1 MVKTNTSALR
11 ITVIYLLFSLPWIIL
26 SDKYLAAQIND
37 PPTLTSFQTYK
48 GILFVVLTA
57 LMMFVLVRRAL
68 HRQKIIEETLRVSE
82 KRFRAIFDNANDA
95 IFIDDPYTGKIL
107 DVNAKAMQMFGYSRE
122 ELCRRSIAE
131 LSADFPPYTQQ
142 HALSLIAQARNGDT
156 PVFEWL
162 SKRRDDTHF
171 WTEISLRQGE
181 ISGSAQIIVLIRD
194 ITERRQAEVAIR
206 ESEIRYR
213 SLFENMP
220 EGYAYCQML
229 YRDGRPYDFV
239 HVNVNQ
245 AFEKVTGLK
254 NPVGKKVTE
263 LIPDVK
269 QTNPD
274 LIELVGRVAHTGKPE
289 RYEIHVM
296 SMWFSV
302 SVYSVKT
309 GYFVAILDNI
319 TLRKSAEAQINF
331 LAHHDQLTSLPNRV
345 LVRDRFEQEVAH
357 AVRNHS
363 RVALIFIDLDHFKN
377 INDTLGHV
385 IGDALLKVVAARLR
399 ECVRESDTIS
409 RQGGDEFLI
418 ILSDIHETDAITLFA
433 TKILERLALP
443 FQIDNH
449 ELSTSA
455 SIGTAVYPEDGE
467 DFDTLLKKA
476 DTAMYH
482 AKEAG
487 RNSCHF
493 FDLQMNA
500 HADEHL
506 KMRNSLRLAL
516 EREEFVLHYQPQ
528 IDLASGALI
537 GAEALIRWNHP
548 ELGLVVPQKFISLA
562 EDSGLIVPIG
572 EWVLRE
578 ACRQAVI
585 WQKTELADFV
595 MAVNLSAVQFKRS
608 NLEQTIIAALT
619 ESGLEP
625 PCLELEL
632 TESIL
637 IRDTENVLRT
647 VQRLKL
653 LGVKLS
659 IDDFGTGYSS
669 LAYLSRFAVDKVKI
683 DQSFIRGLSTNSGD
697 TAIVRA
703 VIQMAR
709 SMGLKTIAEGVEEES
724 ILTYLR
730 AHHCDEAQGFYIGKP
745 MPADE
750 FARYMNS
757 AKLRGTH
764 VAS

>member
-1 MVKTNTSALR
+1 M
-11 ITVIYLLFSLPWIIL
+11 
-26 SDKYLAAQIND
+26 
-37 PPTLTSFQTYK
+37 
-48 GILFVVLTA
+48 
-57 LMMFVLVRRAL
+57 
-68 HRQKIIEETLRVSE
+68 
-82 KRFRAIFDNANDA
+82 
-95 IFIDDPYTGKIL
+95 
-107 DVNAKAMQMFGYSRE
+107 
-122 ELCRRSIAE
+122 
-131 LSADFPPYTQQ
+131 
-142 HALSLIAQARNGDT
+142 
-156 PVFEWL
+156 
-162 SKRRDDTHF
+162 
-171 WTEISLRQGE
+171 
-181 ISGSAQIIVLIRD
+181 
-194 ITERRQAEVAIR
+194 
-206 ESEIRYR
+206 
-213 SLFENMP
+213 
-220 EGYAYCQML
+220 
-229 YRDGRPYDFV
+229 
-239 HVNVNQ
+239 
-245 AFEKVTGLK
+245 
-254 NPVGKKVTE
+254 
-263 LIPDVK
+263 
-269 QTNPD
+269 
-274 LIELVGRVAHTGKPE
+274 
-289 RYEIHVM
+289 
-296 SMWFSV
+296 
-302 SVYSVKT
+302 
-309 GYFVAILDNI
+309 
-319 TLRKSAEAQINF
+319 RKSAEAQINF

>member
-1 MVKTNTSALR
+1 VRPNISALR
-11 ITVIYLLFSLPWIIL
+11 ITVIYLLFALPWIIL
-26 SDKYLAAQIND
+26 SDKFLAAQITD
-37 PPTLTSFQTYK
+37 LSTLSSFQTYK
-48 GILFVVLTA
+48 GILFVALTA
-57 LMMFVLVRRAL
+57 LMVFFLVRHTL
-68 HRQKIIEETLRVSE
+68 HRQEKIEETLRVSE
-82 KRFRAIFDNANDA
+82 NRFRAIFDNVNDA
-95 IFIDDPYTGKIL
+95 IFLDDPYTGKIL
-107 DVNAKAMQMFGYSRE
+107 EANAKASQMFGYSRE
-122 ELCRRSIAE
+122 ELCRRSIAD
-131 LSADFPPYTQQ
+131 LSANFPPYTQE
-142 HALSLIAQARNGDT
+142 HALSLIAQARMGEA
-156 PVFEWL
+156 PMFEWL
-162 SKRRDDTHF
+162 SRRRDDSHF
-171 WTEISLRQGE
+171 WTEVSLRQGE
-181 ISGSAQIIVLIRD
+181 INGTAQILVLIRD
-194 ITERRQAEVAIR
+194 ITERRQAEVAMR
-206 ESEIRYR
+206 ESEMRYR
-213 SLFENMP
+213 SLFDNMP

-229 YRDGRPYDFV
+229 YRDGLPYDFI
-239 HVNVNQ
+239 HINVNG

-254 NPVGKKVTE
+254 NAVGKKITE
-263 LIPDVK
+263 LIPDIK
-269 QTNPD
+269 QTNAGM
-274 LIELVGRVAHTGKPE
+274 LEKVGRVAASGKPE
-289 RYEIHVM
+289 RFDVHVN
-296 SMWFSV
+296 SMWLAL

-319 TLRKSAEAQINF
+319 TARKSAEAQVSF

-357 AVRNHS
+357 AVRNQS
-363 RVALIFIDLDHFKN
+363 KVALIFIDLDHFKN

-385 IGDALLKVVAARLR
+385 VGDALLKVVATRLR
-399 ECVRESDTIS
+399 QCVRESDTIS

-418 ILSDIHETDAITLFA
+418 VLSDIRDTDAITSST

-443 FQIDNH
+443 FQIDHH

-506 KMRNSLRLAL
+506 RMRNSLRLAL

-528 IDLASGALI
+528 INLATGALI

-548 ELGLVVPQKFISLA
+548 ELGLVVPQKFIPLA

-585 WQKTELADFV
+585 WQQTGLAELV

-608 NLEQTIIAALT
+608 DLEKTIIAALDA
-619 ESGLEP
+619 SGLP
-625 PCLELEL
+625 PRSLELEL

-669 LAYLSRFAVDKVKI
+669 LAYLSRFPVDKVKI
-683 DQSFIRGLSTNSGD
+683 DQSFIRGLSNNSSD

-724 ILTYLR
+724 MLTYLR

-745 MPADE
+745 MPAVQ
-750 FARYMNS
+750 FTSYMSS
-757 AKLRGTH
+757 AKKLHDTH
-764 VAS
+764 TVS